1 MKTLEIY
8 DPALCCSSGVCGVEV
23 DPALVRCQ
31 ADLLWIAEQG
41 VTVNRHNLSHAP
53 QAFAANPTVVKE
65 LEAGMECLPLTLIDG
80 QVVGRGA
87 YLSRAEL
94 IERLD
99 LSAGDASASAEPF
112 RVQIGGE
119 GCCTP
124 GSGCC

>member
-23 DPALVRCQ
+23 DPALVQCQ

-41 VTVNRHNLSHAP
+41 VTVSRHNLSQAP

-65 LEAGMECLPLTLIDG
+65 MEAGMERLPLTLIDG
-80 QVVGRGA
+80 QVIGRGA

-94 IERLD
+94 IERLA
-99 LSAGDASASAEPF
+99 LSTGDAPAGANPF

-119 GCCTP
+119 GRCTP